1 MKLLEFQSLIEQMI
15 AQGFGDHDVVFSLWG
30 NTGRRDYLVHFPI
43 SNQIIGNNDV
53 VYIGVADDCL
63 AHRSMSGTKAIGE
76 IYSPESESKSF
87 VNVIINCIGTW
98 FIFKENQDTD
108 GNSYPGDQIT
118 TKYFK
123 KGKDLVE
130 YCNENK
136 YHIVNRDCLV
146 PELKVAL
153 KY

>member
-43 SNQIIGNNDV
+43 SNQIIGNSEV
-53 VYIGVADDCL
+53 VYVGIADDCL
-63 AHRSMSGTKAIGE
+63 AHRSMSGTKAIGQ
-76 IYSPESESKSF
+76 ISLPSESHPF
-87 VNVIINCIGTW
+87 INVMINCIGGIW
-98 FIFKENQDTD
+98 FIFKENIDQDL
-108 GNSYPGDQIT
+108 NSYPGDQIT
-118 TKYFK
+118 RKYFR

-136 YHIVNRDCLV
+136 YHIVNRGCLI
-146 PELKVAL
+146 PELKTAL